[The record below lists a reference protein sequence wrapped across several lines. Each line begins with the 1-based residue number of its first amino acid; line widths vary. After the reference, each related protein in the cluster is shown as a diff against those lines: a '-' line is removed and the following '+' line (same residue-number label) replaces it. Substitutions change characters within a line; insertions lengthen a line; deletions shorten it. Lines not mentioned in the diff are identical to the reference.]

1 MTPWFIYVDTI
12 RVILSLSAASSQ
24 FIQFQPSKPPMLGIP
39 TVTALAVAFLGCG
52 STSDPAAACGSLHL
66 ERISTHWD
74 IPQKEVPQNRPKIH
88 YLAIFWYWDPSDVGT
103 MTQIPMASLR
113 SKPLVELFLQAV
125 SVVMEPPPIPYGSSV
140 WSPPRNDHF
149 SIHCQHQCQH
159 VSTGLTG
166 FHSSNWGDIM
176 PQPAWWSCGEKN
188 HKVGLLVCM
197 YYVA

>member
-1 MTPWFIYVDTI
+1 
-12 RVILSLSAASSQ
+12 
-24 FIQFQPSKPPMLGIP
+24 
-39 TVTALAVAFLGCG
+39 
-52 STSDPAAACGSLHL
+52 
-66 ERISTHWD
+66 
-74 IPQKEVPQNRPKIH
+74 
-88 YLAIFWYWDPSDVGT
+88 